1 MRKLKLNVDALAVE
15 SFDTPPAGGE
25 RGTVE
30 ALSFLTAEASPNAVD
45 DGPVAG
51 SAIGVIGADGEARWT
66 ELDYATGGRF
76 DGKVEGVARGRR
88 PGTLYVIV
96 DRDDPHRPSE
106 LCEVEL
112 AGSWPG

>member
-1 MRKLKLNVDALAVE
+1 
-15 SFDTPPAGGE
+15 
-25 RGTVE
+25 
-30 ALSFLTAEASPNAVD
+30 
-45 DGPVAG
+45 
-51 SAIGVIGADGEARWT
+51 
-66 ELDYATGGRF
+66 
-76 DGKVEGVARGRR
+76 VEGVARGPR